1 MGPKP
6 KDGGANAAAVAEGVD
21 DTMAPEDMALLRLE
35 VKRLEKEVLREDRLA
50 A

>member
-6 KDGGANAAAVAEGVD
+6 KDTGATAAAQAEGIE

-35 VKRLEKEVLREDRLA
+35 VKRLEREVLREDRLA